1 MGKNIPEIIQPR
13 PSLPLL
19 RPLHNL
25 HTLHLRAKH
34 LHRHLNANSR
44 QLIPQQERG
53 IHSAQTD
60 TQTHPR
66 ERVSVLEDHTQDI
79 AGLDT
84 SRVATVI
91 EQCFAVACR
100 VEGRKLGLCDG
111 GDRVFAG
118 FAGAGGWCVDFEWF
132 AGCMESIRY
141 LSCVLSHS
149 RHPQND
155 VKKHTLIS
163 LHSRR

>member
-13 PSLPLL
+13 PSLSLL
-19 RPLHNL
+19 GPLHNL
-25 HTLHLRAKH
+25 HTLHLRTKH

-53 IHSAQTD
+53 IHTTQTD
-60 TQTHPR
+60 AQTHPR